1 MTPDM
6 IDYPEG
12 TIFIEIR
19 DIYDGWSVAQLPDGT
34 LINRWDPE
42 DRRYL
47 PTQKWIDEQGNQN
60 EPIR

>member
-1 MTPDM
+1 M

-19 DIYDGWSVAQLPDGT
+19 GIYDGWSVAQLPDGT
-34 LINRWDPE
+34 LINRWEPE

-47 PTQKWIDEQGNQN
+47 PTQKWIKENA
-60 EPIR
+60 